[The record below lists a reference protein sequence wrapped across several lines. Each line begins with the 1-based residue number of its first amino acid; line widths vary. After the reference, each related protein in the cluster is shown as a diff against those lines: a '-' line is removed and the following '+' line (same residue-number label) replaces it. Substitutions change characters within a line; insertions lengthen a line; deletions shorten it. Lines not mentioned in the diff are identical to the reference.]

1 MWLSFI
7 GLVVRYLKD
16 DQPVE
21 RLLSFQKC
29 TQISGEALYNT
40 VDGILTSAGLDSK
53 NCRYQN
59 YDGAGNMAGRERGLA
74 ARFNSVTGNS
84 APYSHCANHDLNLVL
99 MKACKVPAILNMM
112 ENMRFLGRF
121 FEYPKRSRA
130 LEVQLEAWNATVC
143 ELDQISKTKMKT
155 MCQTRW
161 VEKHNSMEDLHMMYS
176 PVLLTLLEICKNA
189 KDWESKA
196 VAEAKGLCDTL
207 MSSDF
212 IAAFETVR
220 YLFG

>member
-1 MWLSFI
+1 M
-7 GLVVRYLKD
+7 
-16 DQPVE
+16 
-21 RLLSFQKC
+21 
-29 TQISGEALYNT
+29 
-40 VDGILTSAGLDSK
+40 
-53 NCRYQN
+53 
-59 YDGAGNMAGRERGLA
+59 AGN
-74 ARFNSVTGNS
+74 N

-99 MKACKVPAILNMM
+99 MKACKIPVILNMM
-112 ENMRFLGRF
+112 ENLRFLGRF

-130 LEVQLEAWNATVC
+130 LEIQIEAWNTMAS
-143 ELDQISKTKMKT
+143 ESDQISKRKMKT

-161 VEKHNSMEDLHMMYS
+161 VEKHTSIEDLHVMYL
-176 PVLLTLLEICKNA
+176 PVLRTLQDICKNA
-189 KDWESKA
+189 KEWESKA